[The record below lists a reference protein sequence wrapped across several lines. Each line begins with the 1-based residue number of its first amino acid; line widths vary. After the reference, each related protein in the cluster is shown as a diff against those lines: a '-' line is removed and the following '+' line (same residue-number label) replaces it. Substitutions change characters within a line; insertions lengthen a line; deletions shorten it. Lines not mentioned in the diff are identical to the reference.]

1 MKSKRRICR
10 TLPLLTLVLSTV
22 FLPAAGLEQAAPP
35 APVFQLEL
43 PEFGLGP
50 TNEAEVAIPSTKL
63 SQILIHILRPQADRI
78 DYGQI
83 FTFVN
88 GEAAS
93 TLSEVVPSEK
103 GKLVRLR
110 LNLRP
115 GFEMLSG
122 RNTIEVRARNQAGR
136 EFYCSFV
143 LRTTTENRNQDFL
156 YKVDLGADPKQQ
168 VPPELVLLEPERE
181 IQILPGHSPQ
191 TVRIAGVATAA
202 TSIRSVSVNGRPLRL
217 KRGPEVALRRL
228 GLANEGNRVTFE
240 TDYPVSA
247 GVSHIEVDAADAA
260 GNRTQLKI
268 PVVVVQRA
276 QPPEFRGTKYALVIG
291 ISKYEYTDDRLR
303 DLRFADSDALSIYR
317 FLQSPAAGRF
327 SPGNILLLTNERA
340 TLASIRAALTGF
352 VAKPGPDDLLLI
364 FLASHGSPDLA
375 AEQNLYFITHDTQ
388 VDRMSETALAMDD
401 CRRMLA
407 QHVSTRR
414 VVLLIDTC
422 HSAGLSGERIGTRG
436 IGRNNL
442 VNLYVEKLLYK
453 GEGKAVITSSDVN
466 ELSQESPAWGGGH
479 GVFTHFLLE
488 GLQGKADSDGNQ
500 VVTVGEL
507 FRFVRQK
514 VRLET
519 KFQQNPRMLSG
530 TNEDLALA
538 GVTGRRSER

>member
-1 MKSKRRICR
+1 MKRHRRICGSLR
-10 TLPLLTLVLSTV
+10 LFILLSTA
-22 FLPAAGLEQAAPP
+22 FLPTAGFEQAAP
-35 APVFQLEL
+35 PVFQLEL

-50 TNEAEVAIPSTKL
+50 TSEAEVTIPSTKL
-63 SQILIHILRPQADRI
+63 TQILIHILRPHADRI

-83 FTFVN
+83 YTFVN
-88 GEAAS
+88 GDAAS
-93 TLSEVVPSEK
+93 TLSEVVPNER

-110 LNLRP
+110 LSQRP
-115 GFEMLSG
+115 GFEMRSG
-122 RNTIEVRARNQAGR
+122 RNTIEIRARNQVGR
-136 EFYCSFV
+136 QFYSSFV
-143 LRTTTENRNQDFL
+143 LRTNTENRNQDFL
-156 YKVDLGADPKQQ
+156 YQVDLGADPKQQ

-181 IQILPGHSPQ
+181 IQLQPGRMPQ
-191 TVRIAGVATAA
+191 TIRIAGVATAG

-217 KRGPEVALRRL
+217 KHGPEVKLRRL
-228 GLANEGNRVTFE
+228 GLANEHNRVTFD
-240 TDYPVSA
+240 TDYTVSA
-247 GVSHIEVDAADAA
+247 GLSHIAVDALDAA

-268 PVVVVQRA
+268 PIVPIQRVETR
-276 QPPEFRGTKYALVIG
+276 EFRGTKYALVIG
-291 ISKYEYTDDRLR
+291 ISKFKYNDDRLR

-317 FLQSPAAGRF
+317 FLQSPGAGRF
-327 SPGNILLLTNERA
+327 LSGNILLLTNEQA
-340 TLASIRAALTGF
+340 TLANIRAALTSF

-364 FLASHGSPDLA
+364 FLASHGSPDLV

-388 VDRMSETALAMDD
+388 VDRMSETALAMED
-401 CRRMLA
+401 CRSMLA

-422 HSAGLSGERIGTRG
+422 HSAGLGEERISTRG

-442 VNLYVEKLLYK
+442 INLYVEKLLYK
-453 GEGKAVITSSDVN
+453 EEGKAVITSSDVN
-466 ELSQESPAWGGGH
+466 ELSQEGVGWGGGH

-488 GLQGKADSDGNQ
+488 GLRGKADGDGNR

-519 KFQQNPRMLSG
+519 QFRQNPRMLPG

-538 GVTGRRSER
+538 GIVSRGPER